1 MTIMQRKAI
10 RIAFADYKRPF
21 VPDDNFVLDV
31 LRRRYEVEI
40 CDNPDFV
47 IDMGLGHQYV
57 YGDAVKILICGENSH
72 PDFNF
77 FDYAMGSD
85 DMTFGDR
92 YFRLPHFATYP
103 EFHSMKEVNGMSDVE
118 LLDRGFCS
126 FVVSR
131 GTGHHGDPMRE
142 LFFNELSKYKK
153 VASGG
158 KFMNNVGGPV
168 HDKLA
173 FCRRYKFHIA
183 FENSSSPG
191 YTTEKLMQ
199 AFAADTVP
207 IYYGNP
213 AVGDDFRLEGLVLVR
228 DKADVKRAVEE
239 VVFLDG
245 NDKAYL
251 EKCRAPRLVHPA
263 SWYYE
268 GFERF
273 LFSIFDR
280 SPEEARRLC
289 PYGHISNYRKHIRK
303 LYAYM
308 GAVKAP
314 ERFLRA
320 LRNVFVTPSEK
331 AKTRA

>member
-1 MTIMQRKAI
+1 MSLSKI
-10 RIAFADYKRPF
+10 RVAFADYKRPF
-21 VPDDNFVLDV
+21 DPKHNFILDI
-31 LRRRYEVEI
+31 LRKKYDVEM
-40 CDNPDFV
+40 CSAPDFL
-47 IDMGLGHQYV
+47 IDMGLGHNYI
-57 YGDAVKILICGENSH
+57 DFDCVKILISGENSH

-77 FDYAMGSD
+77 FDYAVGSD
-85 DMTFGDR
+85 DITFLDR
-92 YFRLPHFATYP
+92 YFRFPHFATYP
-103 EFHSMKEVNGMSDVE
+103 EFWNMGDTNSMSDEE
-118 LLDRGFCS
+118 LLNRGFCS

-142 LFFNELSKYKK
+142 IFFHELSKYKQ

-158 KFMNNVGGPV
+158 KYLNNVGGPV

-173 FCRRYKFHIA
+173 FCRKYKFHIA

-213 AVGDDFRLEGLVLVR
+213 AVGDDFRKEGLVLVR
-228 DKADVKRAVEE
+228 DRDDVERAIDEIMS
-239 VVFLDG
+239 LDK
-245 NDKAYL
+245 DDAAYL
-251 EKCRAPRLVHPA
+251 MKCRAPRLVHPA
-263 SWYYE
+263 AWYYE

-280 SPEEARRLC
+280 PPEEARRLC
-289 PYGHISNYRKHIRK
+289 RYGHISNYRKHVRK
-303 LYAYM
+303 LYMYM
-308 GAVKAP
+308 GMVKAP
-314 ERFLRA
+314 ERFLRSV
-320 LRNVFVTPSEK
+320 RNLFVKPAER